1 MMMTVRLS
9 SCATTNAYAKTMHN
23 KYKRRKMKMADRLV
37 ILTKFAKKD
46 AEIISEIIYDKLVD
60 SGLNP
65 DAFSYSIHVGVNDNE
80 S

>member
-1 MMMTVRLS
+1 
-9 SCATTNAYAKTMHN
+9 
-23 KYKRRKMKMADRLV
+23 MKMADRLV